1 MGSELTSAV
10 EDRASGGDIT
20 KGGREIV
27 SSIREIMNSSWK
39 YSQGKT
45 RIVNGQQCQS
55 TGAAWRA
62 DRHLGI

>member
-27 SSIREIMNSSWK
+27 SSIREI
-39 YSQGKT
+39 
-45 RIVNGQQCQS
+45 
-55 TGAAWRA
+55 
-62 DRHLGI
+62 